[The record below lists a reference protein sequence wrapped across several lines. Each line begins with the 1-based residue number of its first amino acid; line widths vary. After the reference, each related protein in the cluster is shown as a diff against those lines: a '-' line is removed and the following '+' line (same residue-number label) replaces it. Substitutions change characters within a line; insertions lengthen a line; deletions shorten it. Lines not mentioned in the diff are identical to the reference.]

1 MYTLHVLTTNAS
13 TVYATS
19 IYNCI
24 QLDVKCYSKNNAS
37 GVLYKKK
44 HTALR
49 RRPNNNQILNTVR
62 LKNKNWFYFF
72 TLSIA
77 I

>member
-37 GVLYKKK
+37 GVLYKKTYG
-44 HTALR
+44 TA
-49 RRPNNNQILNTVR
+49 PT
-62 LKNKNWFYFF
+62 
-72 TLSIA
+72 TE
-77 I
+77 

>member
-1 MYTLHVLTTNAS
+1 MYTLHVLRTTAS
-13 TVYATS
+13 TIYATR

-37 GVLYKKK
+37 GVLKK

-62 LKNKNWFYFF
+62 LKNKN
-72 TLSIA
+72 
-77 I
+77 